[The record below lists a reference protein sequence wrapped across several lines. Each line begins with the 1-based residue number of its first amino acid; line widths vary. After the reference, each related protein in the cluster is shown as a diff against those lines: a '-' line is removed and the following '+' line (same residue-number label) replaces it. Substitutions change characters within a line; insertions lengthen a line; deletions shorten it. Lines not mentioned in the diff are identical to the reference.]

1 MYLIIKGASQINY
14 KGIILLEHTKKYSK
28 VNTLINEIKKLFIV
42 QIIYKAFKK
51 NIEQVIYDF
60 CFSKFILI
68 NNKFI
73 RNNESSSNNNNNNMP
88 IGNAKS
94 TRLIHMTCL
103 TTITDLQALLSFVCI
118 NTKVKLDSFK

>member
-14 KGIILLEHTKKYSK
+14 KGIILLEYTKKYSK
-28 VNTLINEIKKLFIV
+28 VNTLINETKKLFIV

-73 RNNESSSNNNNNNMP
+73 RNNESSINNNNMP

-118 NTKVKLDSFK
+118 NTKVKLDRFK